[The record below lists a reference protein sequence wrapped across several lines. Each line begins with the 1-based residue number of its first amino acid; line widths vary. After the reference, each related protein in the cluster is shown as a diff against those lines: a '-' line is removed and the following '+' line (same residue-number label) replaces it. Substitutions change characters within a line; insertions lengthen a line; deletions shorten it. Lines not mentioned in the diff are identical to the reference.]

1 MIPGYW
7 ISSSPLVITA
17 TVNDTGLSGLKNV
30 TLYYS
35 YRATNTTNWGSNI
48 SLGVDSDPWDSSSW
62 TFAFPDGLGH
72 YKFYSIATDN
82 ATNRELPPDG
92 TGDASCGFN
101 TGAPVSSVDEINPYW
116 TSMKSLVITATA
128 QDFGPSGLKNVTLYF
143 YNSTDNDS
151 WDGPWLYDIDDDPW
165 ITCSW
170 SFLFPNQTGYYRFYS
185 CAADNSSHVEDAALT
200 NDTGCG
206 YDIVSPSCQVSYN
219 SSAGSFK
226 SSDSVKIFAD
236 FNEPYSGMNDS
247 SVRIAISTMGNGS
260 LSNVSMHMINNTY
273 WNYEWIIPSGSDEDG
288 PFTVR
293 IYAKDNASNTLDPYP
308 TIDTS
313 KDIDNTPPVIFN
325 LSIESISTNSV
336 IISWTSTENT
346 TSHIEYGLTSSYGFW
361 FNGSAYRISHHCIVP
376 GLSSDT
382 TYHYRVISADPA
394 GNQALSLTGLF
405 TTPKQTQ
412 KSRYIVPI
420 IENTPPSNP
429 TISGPTTGGITQFYM
444 FTVRSLDADSDP
456 LIYTFT
462 WGDGA
467 IESSGNI
474 PNGINCVRNHSWL
487 KAGKYTITVT
497 ASDTT
502 SGSSSEKTIWI
513 DAVAVGDEG
522 YLLDNDSDGIYD
534 VFHQNATG
542 IESITEKKNG
552 NYLIDVDGDQR
563 WDYEY
568 NITTGMLMSIAY
580 TPSQPKETPFP
591 LLLGIS
597 LIGIVCLLLVVLV
610 LRRRFHKKQ

>member
-1 MIPGYW
+1 
-7 ISSSPLVITA
+7 
-17 TVNDTGLSGLKNV
+17 
-30 TLYYS
+30 
-35 YRATNTTNWGSNI
+35 
-48 SLGVDSDPWDSSSW
+48 
-62 TFAFPDGLGH
+62 
-72 YKFYSIATDN
+72 
-82 ATNRELPPDG
+82 
-92 TGDASCGFN
+92 
-101 TGAPVSSVDEINPYW
+101 
-116 TSMKSLVITATA
+116 
-128 QDFGPSGLKNVTLYF
+128 
-143 YNSTDNDS
+143 
-151 WDGPWLYDIDDDPW
+151 
-165 ITCSW
+165 
-170 SFLFPNQTGYYRFYS
+170 
-185 CAADNSSHVEDAALT
+185 
-200 NDTGCG
+200 
-206 YDIVSPSCQVSYN
+206 
-219 SSAGSFK
+219 
-226 SSDSVKIFAD
+226 
-236 FNEPYSGMNDS
+236 
-247 SVRIAISTMGNGS
+247 
-260 LSNVSMHMINNTY
+260 
-273 WNYEWIIPSGSDEDG
+273 
-288 PFTVR
+288 
-293 IYAKDNASNTLDPYP
+293 
-308 TIDTS
+308 
-313 KDIDNTPPVIFN
+313 
-325 LSIESISTNSV
+325 
-336 IISWTSTENT
+336 
-346 TSHIEYGLTSSYGFW
+346 
-361 FNGSAYRISHHCIVP
+361 
-376 GLSSDT
+376 
-382 TYHYRVISADPA
+382 
-394 GNQALSLTGLF
+394 
-405 TTPKQTQ
+405 
-412 KSRYIVPI
+412 
-420 IENTPPSNP
+420 
-429 TISGPTTGGITQFYM
+429 M